1 MSDSSHGEGHF
12 WQHTFLGSDR
22 MMART
27 IARPV
32 ARFLHIEAAAGILL
46 LVGAVVA
53 VIWANS
59 PWKESYLHLLHTEA
73 GIDIGSFSLHLD
85 LQEWVNDGLMTLFF
99 FVVGMEIKRE
109 VVMGDLRDR
118 RTAALPVIAAL
129 GGMLVPALIYTGFNA
144 GGEAAGGWGIPMAT
158 DIAFAVGIVSLLG
171 SRVPVQLKLF
181 LLTLAVADDLGAIA
195 VIALFYTDD
204 IDLVWL
210 GVGVGMLGLA
220 YVARR
225 AHIWYVPVYVGIGLV
240 AWYAVL
246 QSGVHATVAGVIL
259 GFITPMVALR
269 PDLDAEAIADSL
281 EGRDLSPADV
291 RAAAFELNESVPIA
305 VRLIDWLHPWTAY
318 VIIPLFALFNAGVVL
333 SGDAIGAAFGST
345 ITLGIFFGLVV
356 GKTVGVSSFAWLAA
370 KTGIGRL
377 PRGVGLGQLIGIASA
392 AGIGFTVAIFVTEL
406 SFDSEVFKEEA
417 KIGIFAAS
425 ILAGIVSS
433 IVLSLAGRR
442 VKPGDAELMR
452 MEEERFFSDQASPS
466 TAAR

>member
-1 MSDSSHGEGHF
+1 
-12 WQHTFLGSDR
+12 
-22 MMART
+22 
-27 IARPV
+27 
-32 ARFLHIEAAAGILL
+32 
-46 LVGAVVA
+46 
-53 VIWANS
+53 
-59 PWKESYLHLLHTEA
+59 ESYLHLLHTEA

-259 GFITPMVALR
+259 GF
-269 PDLDAEAIADSL
+269 
-281 EGRDLSPADV
+281 
-291 RAAAFELNESVPIA
+291 
-305 VRLIDWLHPWTAY
+305 
-318 VIIPLFALFNAGVVL
+318 
-333 SGDAIGAAFGST
+333 
-345 ITLGIFFGLVV
+345 
-356 GKTVGVSSFAWLAA
+356 
-370 KTGIGRL
+370 
-377 PRGVGLGQLIGIASA
+377 
-392 AGIGFTVAIFVTEL
+392 
-406 SFDSEVFKEEA
+406 
-417 KIGIFAAS
+417 
-425 ILAGIVSS
+425 
-433 IVLSLAGRR
+433 
-442 VKPGDAELMR
+442 
-452 MEEERFFSDQASPS
+452 
-466 TAAR
+466 